1 MKRRFLITCATGD
14 IGSELCLYLAKKGHD
29 LMITGRHLEKLRAL
43 SERIMTDYPERKVT
57 FCCADLGIPET
68 MSELIEQSRVEG
80 IDGIVLMPPRPPLLP
95 TESIQQFHTLNK
107 AMQDCF
113 TGPRFLLQQLL
124 PSLEASDLKSVIL
137 VSGAS
142 SKQPIV
148 NADWEAFNDVRT
160 AWVGC
165 LKTFA
170 DIYGSMGI
178 RFNTISPGQVVT
190 PTYTKKLETEAEA
203 RTTLFTD
210 VLREKTA
217 AVPLGKLASIHGV
230 VKTIY
235 FFLKSSGSSEITATN
250 ILIDGGASR
259 PYY

>member
-14 IGSELCLYLAKKGHD
+14 IGSELCLHLAKKGHD
-29 LMITGRHLEKLRAL
+29 LIITARNLEKLRDL
-43 SERIMTDYPERKVT
+43 SERIITLYPECKVS
-57 FCCADLGIPET
+57 FCCADLGVPET
-68 MSELIEQSRVEG
+68 MVELIEHSRSEG

-95 TESIQQFHTLNK
+95 SEPILQFHALNK
-107 AMQDCF
+107 AMQDSF

-124 PSLEASDLKSVIL
+124 LSLEASDLKSVIL

-148 NADWEAFNDVRT
+148 HADWEAFNDVRT

-170 DIYGSMGI
+170 DIYGSRGV
-178 RFNTISPGQVVT
+178 RFNTISPGQVIT
-190 PTYTKKLETEAEA
+190 PTYTKKLEAESDVRA
-203 RTTLFTD
+203 KLFTE
-210 VLREKTA
+210 VLRERTETA
-217 AVPLGKLASIHGV
+217 PLGKLASIHGV

>member
-1 MKRRFLITCATGD
+1 MG
-14 IGSELCLYLAKKGHD
+14 
-29 LMITGRHLEKLRAL
+29 
-43 SERIMTDYPERKVT
+43 V
-57 FCCADLGIPET
+57 PET
-68 MSELIEQSRVEG
+68 MAKLIEHSRAEG

-95 TESIQQFHTLNK
+95 PEPILQFHALNK

-124 PSLEASDLKSVIL
+124 PSLKASDLKSVIL

-170 DIYGSMGI
+170 DIYGSMGV

-190 PTYTKKLETEAEA
+190 PHLYKKI
-203 RTTLFTD
+203 R
-210 VLREKTA
+210 
-217 AVPLGKLASIHGV
+217 
-230 VKTIY
+230 
-235 FFLKSSGSSEITATN
+235 N
-250 ILIDGGASR
+250 
-259 PYY
+259 